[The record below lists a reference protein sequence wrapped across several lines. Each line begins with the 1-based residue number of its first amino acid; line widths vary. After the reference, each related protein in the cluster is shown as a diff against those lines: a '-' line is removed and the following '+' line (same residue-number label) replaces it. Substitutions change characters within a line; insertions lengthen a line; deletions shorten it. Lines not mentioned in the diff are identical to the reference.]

1 MRSRDFQ
8 GRERMNIAAGRFRAR
23 LAESDQ
29 DVQAAQRLRYRVF
42 VEEMGAQASAA
53 EHDSRRE
60 IDAFDAFCDH
70 LILEDTTRET
80 DDPLDGVIGVYRLLR
95 RSVARAHGGFYTA
108 AEFDLSRLEDY
119 PTETLELGRS
129 CVAMDYRGGSAM
141 QLLWMALAEYIDGHN
156 LGLLFGCASFHGT
169 DMAPLAMPLAYLHH
183 HHLAPE
189 ELRARVL
196 PEHYNTLN
204 LMPETDIQRRDA
216 MRAIPALIKGYLRLN
231 GFVGDG
237 AYIDRDFNTV
247 DVCLIMETS
256 RIADR
261 YRKFYTGKTSGSMER
276 ILG

>member
-1 MRSRDFQ
+1 MH
-8 GRERMNIAAGRFRAR
+8 IAAGRFRAR
-23 LAESDQ
+23 LADSDQ

-42 VEEMGAQASAA
+42 VEEMGAQASAV
-53 EHDSRRE
+53 EHAARRE
-60 IDAFDAFCDH
+60 IDEFDTFCDH
-70 LILEDTTRET
+70 LILEDESRET
-80 DDPLDGVIGVYRLLR
+80 DDPLDRVIGVYRLLR
-95 RSVARAHGGFYTA
+95 RSVARANGGFYTA

-129 CVAMDYRGGSAM
+129 CVDAEYRGGAAM
-141 QLLWMALAEYIDGHN
+141 QLLWMALAQYIDGHD

-169 DMAPLAMPLAYLHH
+169 DLDPLAMPLAYLHH
-183 HHLAPE
+183 NHLAPE
-189 ELRARVL
+189 NLRARVL
-196 PEHYNTLN
+196 PQHYNALD
-204 LMPETDIQRRDA
+204 LMPEDALDRRAA

-261 YRKFYTGKTSGSMER
+261 YRKFYTGKSAPSMER

>member
-1 MRSRDFQ
+1 MH
-8 GRERMNIAAGRFRAR
+8 IAAGRFRAR
-23 LAESDQ
+23 LAESEQ
-29 DVQAAQRLRYRVF
+29 DIQAAQRLRYRVF

-53 EHDSRRE
+53 EHADRRE

-70 LILEDTTRET
+70 LILEDDSRQP
-80 DDPLDGVIGVYRLLR
+80 DDPLDRVVGVYRLLR
-95 RSVARAHGGFYTA
+95 RSVARDNGGFYTA

-119 PTETLELGRS
+119 PAETLELGRS
-129 CVAMDYRGGSAM
+129 CVDVAYRGGSAM
-141 QLLWMALAEYIDGHN
+141 QLLWMALAQYIDTHQ

-169 DMAPLAMPLAYLHH
+169 EMASLAMPLAYLHH

-189 ELRARVL
+189 PLRARVL
-196 PEHYNTLN
+196 PQHYKSLE
-204 LMPETDIQRRDA
+204 LMPKEDLDRREA

-237 AYIDRDFNTV
+237 AYIDHDFNTV

-261 YRKFYTGKTSGSMER
+261 YRTFYTGKTSSMER

>member
-1 MRSRDFQ
+1 MH
-8 GRERMNIAAGRFRAR
+8 IAAGRFRAR
-23 LAESDQ
+23 LADSDA

-42 VEEMGAQASAA
+42 VEEMGAQASGA
-53 EHDSRRE
+53 EHAARRE
-60 IDAFDAFCDH
+60 MDEFDAFCDH
-70 LILEDTTRET
+70 LILEDDTRET
-80 DDPLDGVIGVYRLLR
+80 DDPLDRVVGVYRLLR
-95 RSVARAHGGFYTA
+95 RSVARANGGFYTA

-119 PTETLELGRS
+119 PAETLELGRS
-129 CVAMDYRGGSAM
+129 CVDAAYRGGSAM
-141 QLLWMALAEYIDGHN
+141 QLLWMALAQYIDSHR

-169 DMAPLAMPLAYLHH
+169 EMAPLAMPLAYLHH

-189 ELRARVL
+189 SLRARVL
-196 PEHYNTLN
+196 PQHYNSLE
-204 LMPETDIQRRDA
+204 LLPEDALDRREA
-216 MRAIPALIKGYLRLN
+216 MRAVPALIKGYLRLN

-261 YRKFYTGKTSGSMER
+261 YRKFYTGTTSPAMER

>member
-1 MRSRDFQ
+1 
-8 GRERMNIAAGRFRAR
+8 MNIAAGRFRAR
-23 LAESDQ
+23 LAENDQ

-42 VEEMGAQASAA
+42 VEEMGAQATEA
-53 EHDSRRE
+53 EHADRRE
-60 IDAFDAFCDH
+60 IDEFDTFCDH
-70 LILEDTTRET
+70 LILEDTSRET
-80 DDPLDGVIGVYRLLR
+80 EDPLDAVVGVYRLLR
-95 RSVARAHGGFYTA
+95 RSVARQHQGFYTA
-108 AEFDLSRLEDY
+108 AEFDLSPLEDY
-119 PTETLELGRS
+119 PVESLELGRS
-129 CVAMDYRGGSAM
+129 CVDEAYRGGAAM
-141 QLLWMALAEYIDGHN
+141 QLLWMALAQYIDGHN

-169 DMAPLAMPLAYLHH
+169 DLEQLAMPLAHLHH
-183 HHLAPE
+183 NHLAPE
-189 ELRARVL
+189 NLRARVL
-196 PEHYNTLN
+196 EQHYNTLD
-204 LMPETDIQRRDA
+204 LMPEDAIDRREA